1 MLNVIYLYS
10 YFNLAKCYVSR
21 KETFMSD
28 ERNAEHLRCSE
39 EDDDIMYVVRKMVE
53 EFLEPEIDK
62 LKSLFPNYSSPQ
74 ITVFSRSASFTTS
87 PMTSVRPIPI
97 GYPEENASEFWMKVV
112 EYAKTQGLEA
122 DNFPKKVTSYL
133 FGFVKRYN

>member
-10 YFNLAKCYVSR
+10 YFNLAECYVSR

-28 ERNAEHLRCSE
+28 ERNAEQLRCSE
-39 EDDDIMYVVRKMVE
+39 EEDDIMYVVRKMVE

-62 LKSLFPNYSSPQ
+62 LKSLFPDCTSPQ

-87 PMTSVRPIPI
+87 PMTSVCQVPI

-112 EYAKTQGLEA
+112 EYAKTRGLEA